1 MRAGPLSVAYTDGE
15 LRGIR
20 LGETEILRRVY
31 LVFQDRNWT
40 ARPWVLTDETITGE
54 GDRFA
59 ITLTG
64 RGTFDAEPFTMTA
77 TITGEP
83 DGTITYAMSGQSSA
97 PFIRNRL
104 GLCVLHPIDRIAG
117 QACTVQDVSGAIEES
132 RFPLAITP
140 HQPFLNLRSISHEVV
155 PGVTATVRL
164 TGEIFESEDHR
175 NWSDASFKTYCTP
188 ISLPFPVTVQPGDV
202 IEQSLTLH
210 LSGAA
215 ISPASHAPRPAT
227 ITVGLPSSRQPL
239 PRIGFQI
246 DTDSHALTHAEV
258 EHLRP
263 LNPAHL
269 RIDIN
274 AASPAALERLEEGL
288 RQSRA
293 LGTRL
298 VPALFVTDPA
308 EFDRFRGH
316 ADDRAADID
325 HWLIFDPTTKVT
337 PAEFIAASRAHL
349 GPHVII
355 GAGTNL
361 YFTELNRD
369 RPDPDAADILTF
381 SINPQVH
388 ASDDETIVQNLQT
401 LRVIATN
408 ARAICGS
415 ARISVGPITLR
426 PRFNP
431 NATAPDLDFSN
442 TPLPSAVDA
451 RHSSGLGAAWT
462 AISIKYLA
470 EPGTIDS
477 ITYYELTGWRGLLER
492 EKPLQAEDFRS
503 VAGEPFPLMSVFA
516 GLVGFTHV
524 RPCESSDPARFDA
537 LLLDT
542 DGALRLMVANFTPD
556 SISVEVAAASESSAR
571 FTIEAAPY
579 SVTTSDIKR
588 RAPA

>member
-40 ARPWVLTDETITGE
+40 ARPWVLTNETITGE

-274 AASPAALERLEEGL
+274 AACPGALDRLEEGL